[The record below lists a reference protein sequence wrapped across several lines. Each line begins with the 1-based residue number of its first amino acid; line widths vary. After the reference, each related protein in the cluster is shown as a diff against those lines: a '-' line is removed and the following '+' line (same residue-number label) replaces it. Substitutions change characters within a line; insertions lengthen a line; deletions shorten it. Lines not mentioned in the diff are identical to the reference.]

1 VSCELCGGSV
11 LIVSLD
17 SACCLPTAAGLA
29 AGEAVGEEREE
40 GDDALLRY
48 ALVVVYV
55 LWRPVLARCCLTLMM
70 ALQMVTM
77 PLTMAMKQLVMAET
91 RELN

>member
-1 VSCELCGGSV
+1 VS
-11 LIVSLD
+11 IVSLD
-17 SACCLPTAAGLA
+17 SACCLPTAASLA

-40 GDDALLRY
+40 GDDALFRC
-48 ALVVVYV
+48 ALVVCVSWRYV
-55 LWRPVLARCCLTLMM
+55 LAQCCLTLMM